1 MGVMQAKRI
10 LPFCMY
16 KDMYL
21 WCIVAVAPLTAE
33 ATMPSCT
40 FFGTA
45 CHALVQA
52 TGQAAC
58 LFATAI
64 YSLFYQHSLKTAAI

>member
-45 CHALVQA
+45 RHALV
-52 TGQAAC
+52 
-58 LFATAI
+58 
-64 YSLFYQHSLKTAAI
+64 